1 MSVLIKK
8 LSAMENIESQ
18 LLWLHRCFTALFSSN
33 SSASC
38 LTFLSISSLRVALL
52 VGLISEWLS
61 SPESSTW
68 TMWPCVRNLLS
79 YSSAC
84 SFTALLPWLQG
95 GRGMMC
101 ACTPWWHFTGIRTRK
116 KKRKSE
122 VLRRDHFT
130 NTKDGCRC
138 RQPWETHL
146 ENHRGA
152 VWLTAFEK
160 CIALSSS
167 SLSPPSKLLLL

>member
-1 MSVLIKK
+1 MTSLLFHCTLLFQLFCILPNFSLHLI
-8 LSAMENIESQ
+8 SACCPPG
-18 LLWLHRCFTALFSSN
+18 W
-33 SSASC
+33 
-38 LTFLSISSLRVALL
+38 
-52 VGLISEWLS
+52 ISEWLS

-68 TMWPCVRNLLS
+68 TMWPCVRNLLLS

-122 VLRRDHFT
+122 VLRRDDFT

-138 RQPWETHL
+138 RQPWETPL
-146 ENHRGA
+146 ENYRGV

-160 CIALSSS
+160 CIALASS
-167 SLSPPSKLLLL
+167 SLSPPSKLLIL